1 MPSWAGSKRP
11 ALNRNRHM
19 IGETGTIPTLN
30 YGSKVGMLVG
40 VAALAIGITWFISP
54 IAQDPAYHQFADRRV
69 FFGIPNFGDAASN
82 IGFLIVGALGLAFV
96 FGKRGWSMFDTPGE
110 RWPYLIFFVGVALIS
125 VGSAY
130 YHVDPTTETLF
141 WDRLPMTVAFMALF
155 SAFITDRIHT
165 RVGVVVLLPLLLA
178 IGIGTV
184 VYWHL
189 TEVAGHGDLR
199 PYGLVQFYPML
210 AIPLI
215 CLLFRRRHTTGKHVF
230 YLLLWYSL
238 AMLCEQFDG
247 EIYALLGHAVSGHT
261 LKHVIAAVAT
271 YMVLAMLRGATPAQ
285 QTDANKLSSGPNIL
299 T

>member
-11 ALNRNRHM
+11 ALNWNRHM

-30 YGSKVGMLVG
+30 YGAKVGILVG

-96 FGKRGWSMFDTPGE
+96 FGKRGRSMFDTPGE
-110 RWPYLIFFVGVALIS
+110 RWPYLIFFVGVALVS

-230 YLLLWYSL
+230 
-238 AMLCEQFDG
+238 
-247 EIYALLGHAVSGHT
+247 
-261 LKHVIAAVAT
+261 
-271 YMVLAMLRGATPAQ
+271 
-285 QTDANKLSSGPNIL
+285 
-299 T
+299 